1 MCFISGARE
10 AVFPPVIYSNYVGE
24 NWKKKENLLMNFVL
38 FMIFFEDKQPIF
50 KSKEK
55 QPKILVLKEINRN
68 FVGGIFNLSLVICK
82 KLGKFMNFFCNFG
95 FVK

>member
-1 MCFISGARE
+1 MEEKRKFFNELC
-10 AVFPPVIYSNYVGE
+10 VIYD
-24 NWKKKENLLMNFVL
+24 
-38 FMIFFEDKQPIF
+38 FFEDKQPIF